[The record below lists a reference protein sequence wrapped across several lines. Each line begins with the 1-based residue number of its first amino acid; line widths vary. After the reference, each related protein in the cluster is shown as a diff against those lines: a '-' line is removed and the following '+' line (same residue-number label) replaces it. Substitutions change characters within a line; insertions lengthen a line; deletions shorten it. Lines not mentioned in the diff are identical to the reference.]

1 MACWWAAFRSIDQE
15 VKSVKILLLFHRES
29 RVFDPPLEINRSINL
44 PSIILSRQKFYLSRH
59 LSAE

>member
-1 MACWWAAFRSIDQE
+1 MTCWWAAFRSIDQE
-15 VKSVKILLLFHRES
+15 VKILLLFHRES
-29 RVFDPPLEINRSINL
+29 RVFDPSLEINRSINL